1 MFGLKKDKKAAEIL
15 PEINYLLIKDD
26 AIGFVKQTLD
36 SPRIK
41 KGVINRFKHSMRVLR
56 YVNIIYEAS
65 PYKASVDIDSLS
77 IAAIFH
83 DIGYSVPDDGRG
95 HAVIGAE
102 ICRNYLYKVKYPED
116 KIPFICDLIAKH
128 SNKEEL
134 HAGTQIS
141 EELLTL
147 MEADMLVET
156 GAHAIVID
164 VKMELMTNPDASFRD
179 ILEHLK
185 NLTGKLMQ
193 TNPMVSAKA
202 RAIWEEKRQ
211 LVDKFIASY
220 EDDLRLF

>member
-1 MFGLKKDKKAAEIL
+1 MFSIRKEKKAAEIL

-26 AIGFVKQTLD
+26 AIEFVKQALD
-36 SPRIK
+36 TPRVK

-65 PYKASVDIDSLS
+65 PNKDSVDIDSLS

-95 HAVIGAE
+95 HAIIGAE
-102 ICRNYLYKVKYPED
+102 ICRNYLYKTKYPEE
-116 KIPFICDLIAKH
+116 KIPFICELIAKH

-134 HAGTQIS
+134 HSGTQIS

-156 GAHAIVID
+156 GAHAIIID
-164 VKMELMTNPDASFRD
+164 VKMELMANPNATFRD
-179 ILEHLK
+179 ILDHCK
-185 NLTGKLMQ
+185 NLTGSLMKN
-193 TNPMVSAKA
+193 NPMVSDKA

-211 LVDKFIASY
+211 LVDKFISSY